1 VRMTTACV
9 LKLGV
14 PRSARQPKWMF
25 SGEGSRERVFG
36 TNHIRHF
43 RPLAFFPRKSSREL
57 SIMLLLVNDVSL
69 EYSLDNL
76 VRYLS

>member
-1 VRMTTACV
+1 
-9 LKLGV
+9 
-14 PRSARQPKWMF
+14 MF

-36 TNHIRHF
+36 TNYIRRF
-43 RPLAFFPRKSSREL
+43 RPLAVFSRKSSREL

>member
-1 VRMTTACV
+1 MTTACV

-43 RPLAFFPRKSSREL
+43 RPLAFFFPQEL
-57 SIMLLLVNDVSL
+57 AGTFYNATANQLCVFGI
-69 EYSLDNL
+69 
-76 VRYLS
+76 